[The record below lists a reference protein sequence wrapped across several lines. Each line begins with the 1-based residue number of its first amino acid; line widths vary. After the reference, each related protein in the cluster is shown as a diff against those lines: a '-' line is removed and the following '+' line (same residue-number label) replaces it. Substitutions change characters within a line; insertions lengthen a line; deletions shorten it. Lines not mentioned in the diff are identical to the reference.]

1 MLCWTKCLYFPAV
14 LMRSLPWAIS
24 PSQRAA
30 DAESPWGV
38 DLWNFIS
45 IHGWPSLFKHNDRHD
60 KSSLQRILIILYMAR
75 LPLEKQ
81 ISNTFPYCFQISL
94 RVSKVLCHP
103 SPLLLTMLRDINPK
117 PLSVL
122 ESNYSIKLHAC
133 LYWTKFNSFPLLPN
147 EIMWWSVR

>member
-1 MLCWTKCLYFPAV
+1 MLGLTKCLYFPVV

-30 DAESPWGV
+30 DAESPWGA

-45 IHGWPSLFKHNDRHD
+45 IHGWPRLFKHNDRHD
-60 KSSLQRILIILYMAR
+60 KSSLQRILIILYMAG

-81 ISNTFPYCFQISL
+81 NSSTFPHCFQVSGRASEVSCCPSL
-94 RVSKVLCHP
+94 PRHA
-103 SPLLLTMLRDINPK
+103 LRDISPK
-117 PLSVL
+117 PMSVQ

-147 EIMWWSVR
+147 EIMWHGVR

>member
-30 DAESPWGV
+30 DAESPWGA

-60 KSSLQRILIILYMAR
+60 KSSLQWILIILYMAG

-81 ISNTFPYCFQISL
+81 ISNTFPCCFQISMT
-94 RVSKVLCHP
+94 VSKVLCCP
-103 SPLLLTMLRDINPK
+103 SSPLQISLCDMSPK
-117 PLSVL
+117 PMSVQ
-122 ESNYSIKLHAC
+122 ESNYSIKLHAW

-147 EIMWWSVR
+147 EIMWRGVR